1 MVKIAVYC
9 PKTFFR
15 YQTVKDS
22 ISLFMRKKTAPEV
35 KALFRQTVYGW
46 SHKPRFQQKLTNRP
60 DYMAMSVW
68 ASGDNAN
75 QYSLVNFGTRPHT
88 IYPVNAKMLRF
99 KWGGRGS
106 YRASTTPGKLMSKR
120 HYKTGPV
127 RSFLSVDHP
136 GFEAR
141 RFDQTIAEQYRDTF
155 KKDMRTAIRAAVSA
169 EMKRGNRES
178 EALHSATS

>member
-75 QYSLVNFGTRPHT
+75 QYSLVNFGTQAHPIMPKSIPFLLNKSILICSSSSKSFT
-88 IYPVNAKMLRF
+88 SLICAIAWFF
-99 KWGGRGS
+99 KLIKS
-106 YRASTTPGKLMSKR
+106 SFMFIILSNK
-120 HYKTGPV
+120 KT
-127 RSFLSVDHP
+127 SFS
-136 GFEAR
+136 R
-141 RFDQTIAEQYRDTF
+141 RFR
-155 KKDMRTAIRAAVSA
+155 
-169 EMKRGNRES
+169 
-178 EALHSATS
+178 